1 MVVVFIQRGHRLMSA
16 DGEVLFFGSG
26 TQIQTEVPAHFCGGG
41 GQALPTDRVIKEGG
55 PILQCI
61 DSPIRTS
68 AYPKIKTVNT
78 IKSQTLGLH

>member
-1 MVVVFIQRGHRLMSA
+1 MSA
-16 DGEVLFFGSG
+16 DGEVLFFGSDHS
-26 TQIQTEVPAHFCGGG
+26 TQIQTEVPTHFCGGG
-41 GQALPTDRVIKEGG
+41 GQALPTDWVIQEGG

-78 IKSQTLGLH
+78 IKSQTLGLHLV